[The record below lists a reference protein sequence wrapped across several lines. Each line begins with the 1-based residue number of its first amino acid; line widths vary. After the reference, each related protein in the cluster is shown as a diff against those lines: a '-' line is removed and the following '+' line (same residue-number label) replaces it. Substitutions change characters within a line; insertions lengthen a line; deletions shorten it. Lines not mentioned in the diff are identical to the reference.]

1 MTDTENQTTARTGDA
16 SDVKQGD
23 DPFHVR
29 VFRAHSQLAGVRS
42 LLMTLE
48 RSVWS
53 VHQDISAE
61 AGSLSGEQHL
71 IEIIDKKIADVM
83 DLLLRPGETA
93 PEAEHLDALLARF
106 RAAVQQIIDGLQREQ
121 R

>member
-1 MTDTENQTTARTGDA
+1 MIDTEKQVAARTGEA
-16 SDVKQGD
+16 SGVKQGV

-29 VFRAHSQLAGVRS
+29 AFRARSQLAGVRS
-42 LLMTLE
+42 LLTALE
-48 RSVWS
+48 RAVWS

-61 AGSLSGEQHL
+61 GGSLSGEQQL

-93 PEAEHLDALLARF
+93 PELPPPESVRGIF
-106 RAAVQQIIDGLQREQ
+106 SRE
-121 R
+121 RESTETEASEETK

>member
-1 MTDTENQTTARTGDA
+1 MMETEQKRTTRTGDA
-16 SDVKQGD
+16 SGVKQSV

-42 LLMTLE
+42 LLTALE

-53 VHQDISAE
+53 VHQDISDE
-61 AGSLSGEQHL
+61 GGSLSGEQQL

-83 DLLLRPGETA
+83 DLLLRPGETS
-93 PEAEHLDALLARF
+93 PELPPPEIGSRPVIAGRGGNE
-106 RAAVQQIIDGLQREQ
+106 
-121 R
+121 